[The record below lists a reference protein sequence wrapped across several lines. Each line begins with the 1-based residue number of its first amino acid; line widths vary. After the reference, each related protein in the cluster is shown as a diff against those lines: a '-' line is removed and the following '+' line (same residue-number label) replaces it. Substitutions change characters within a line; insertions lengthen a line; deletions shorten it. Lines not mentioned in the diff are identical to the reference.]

1 MDEKTVAMGGA
12 VATIVLARNLLR
24 PAAKLVVKGGLT
36 VADATAS
43 TRRELSELY
52 REARDEYRAGREAT
66 VDEGSP
72 ARRSRAGGTRGKAA
86 VEGGAND

>member
-1 MDEKTVAMGGA
+1 MDEKTIAVGGA
-12 VATIVLARNLLR
+12 VATVMLARDLLR

-52 REARDEYRAGREAT
+52 REARDEYP
-66 VDEGSP
+66 EGSETPVAESSP
-72 ARRSRAGGTRGKAA
+72 ARRSRSAGTRRKTT
-86 VEGGAND
+86 VEGGAGG

>member
-12 VATIVLARNLLR
+12 VATVVLARNLLR
-24 PAAKLVVKGGLT
+24 PAAKLAVKGGLT

-52 REARDEYRAGREAT
+52 REARDEYRAGREAP
-66 VDEGSP
+66 VAESSP
-72 ARRSRAGGTRGKAA
+72 ARRSKGAGTRRKTA
-86 VEGGAND
+86 VEGGAGG